1 VKSQKHWR
9 FNVQEYHVWM
19 ENESEQECGDPI
31 EADSADEAAELW
43 AEEVDRQAGL
53 EIAKEKDSPRV
64 CVKDLS
70 TGTIARY
77 EVIGELLPSYSAM
90 VIE

>member
-1 VKSQKHWR
+1 V
-9 FNVQEYHVWM
+9 NAYHVWPD
-19 ENESEQECGDPI
+19 NQSELDCGDPI
-31 EADSADEAAELW
+31 EADSPDEAAELW

>member
-1 VKSQKHWR
+1 
-9 FNVQEYHVWM
+9 VWM

-53 EIAKEKDSPRV
+53 EIAKEKDRPTL

-70 TGTIARY
+70 TGETLRY
-77 EVIGELLPSYSAM
+77 QVFGEMLPSYSAM
-90 VIE
+90 VLE